1 MLPVTGPCYCRFLVW
16 QLVHDK
22 LGLRGKTSLV
32 LNRQNRRRCVD
43 LESRIYSPLA
53 GSDGVYTT
61 VPLQVNL
68 ARVSGPSA
76 RYGFSRGFSCVLV
89 CFFPLSSS
97 SSLSFAALGAFFS
110 RFFPLWGP
118 DQPTLRD
125 IRSFSSGYASARPS
139 RCFSERV
146 ATACRAY
153 VEH

>member
-89 CFFPLSSS
+89 CFFPLVFIIFSFIRCTRCFFFEVL
-97 SSLSFAALGAFFS
+97 SSLGS
-110 RFFPLWGP
+110 R
-118 DQPTLRD
+118 PTH
-125 IRSFSSGYASARPS
+125 PS
-139 RCFSERV
+139 RYTIVLFWVRLGPALEVLLRTRRNRMQSLC
-146 ATACRAY
+146 
-153 VEH
+153 